1 MSKKATQT
9 QRKKGKDKAQNTFNK
24 YGKNT
29 ARSVRIK
36 QNELQNEDAKKKIKN
51 RGKKDGK

>member
-1 MSKKATQT
+1 MSKKAAQT
-9 QRKKGKDKAQNTFNK
+9 QRKKGKDKAKNTFNK

-29 ARSVRIK
+29 TRGVRIK
-36 QNELQNEDAKKKIKN
+36 QNELQNEDANKKIKN